1 MKLIKDFLP
10 KKNFLEIQKH
20 ITSDYFPWFYKGD
33 TEIEKGYFSHSF
45 YNDNQVNSGLN
56 NECTEDIYKILKPV
70 ALIQVRANLFLSSL
84 FNNEK
89 AGWHID
95 YDYGNYTAIL
105 YLNTTD
111 GGTEFK
117 INNKI
122 EFVKAEENK
131 IVIFKCN
138 TLHRPILSPDVEKRY
153 IININY
159 FADEQHI

>member
-1 MKLIKDFLP
+1 MDFKIFKDFLP
-10 KKNFLEIQKH
+10 KSKFVKIQKH
-20 ITSDYFPWFYKGD
+20 ITSDYFPWYYRGD
-33 TEIEKGYFSHSF
+33 TEIEKGYFTHSF

-56 NECTEDIYKILKPV
+56 NECTKDIYEILKPV

-84 FNNEK
+84 FNNKKSE
-89 AGWHID
+89 WHTD
-95 YDYGNYTAIL
+95 YDYNNYTAIL
-105 YLNTTD
+105 YLNTMD

-138 TLHRPILSPDVEKRY
+138 TLHRSILSPDVEKRY

-159 FADEQHI
+159 FADE